1 MSVGRVRITPDR
13 GGIRAMMT
21 TGQGRQFV
29 YRIGNRVLNN
39 ARARVN
45 VDTGYLRSTGA
56 VEQSDDVTVVVF
68 RARYAAAVHNG
79 HHSYPGNPYLADAL
93 IEEMSRL

>member
-1 MSVGRVRITPDR
+1 MSVRLTVDR
-13 GGIRAMMT
+13 GAV
-21 TGQGRQFV
+21 GRFLSAGEGKQFMF
-29 YRIGNRVLNN
+29 RLGNRVLNN

-45 VDTGYLRSTGA
+45 VDTGYLRSTGV
-56 VEQSDDVTVVVF
+56 VEQSGETTSVAF